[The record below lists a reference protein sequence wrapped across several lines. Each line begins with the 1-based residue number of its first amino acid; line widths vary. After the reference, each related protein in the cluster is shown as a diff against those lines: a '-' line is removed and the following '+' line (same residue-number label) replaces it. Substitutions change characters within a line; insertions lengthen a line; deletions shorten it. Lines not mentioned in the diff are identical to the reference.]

1 MYGTT
6 ELIASLDLGTTSAR
20 AIIFN
25 AEGRPLAASQKPL
38 TQYFPHDGWVEQDAE
53 EIWQKQKECLL
64 GTLADLK
71 LSVWTSGV
79 RHHESKRDHHRMVQE
94 DRKADLSR
102 DCLAGQAYCGFLR
115 KASRQRI

>member
-53 EIWQKQKECLL
+53 EI
-64 GTLADLK
+64 
-71 LSVWTSGV
+71 
-79 RHHESKRDHHRMVQE
+79 
-94 DRKADLSR
+94 
-102 DCLAGQAYCGFLR
+102 
-115 KASRQRI
+115 

>member
-38 TQYFPHDGWVEQDAE
+38 TQYFPHDGWV
-53 EIWQKQKECLL
+53 
-64 GTLADLK
+64 
-71 LSVWTSGV
+71 
-79 RHHESKRDHHRMVQE
+79 
-94 DRKADLSR
+94 
-102 DCLAGQAYCGFLR
+102 
-115 KASRQRI
+115 